1 MGFPGDSVLKNWPA
15 KQEMQVHFL
24 GQEDFL
30 ENEMTTHSSI
40 VRNLIDRGAQW
51 ATVHRVTKESDL
63 T

>member
-1 MGFPGDSVLKNWPA
+1 MGFPGDSVLKNRPA

-40 VRNLIDRGAQW
+40 VRNLIDRRAQW
-51 ATVHRVTKESDL
+51 ATVYSVTKESDL